1 MVAPEIMTKADA
13 WDEADRQN
21 TARLAAIGVKEAI
34 EAAITSIVWAHIT
47 NLSSAQQIDQVF
59 EQSTSTTCISSSA
72 PSREEPS
79 ARRQHLSDRRWWTS

>member
-1 MVAPEIMTKADA
+1 MVAPKIMTKADA

-21 TARLAAIGVKEAI
+21 TARLAAIGLKEAI

-59 EQSTSTTCISSSA
+59 EQSTSTTCNSSSA
-72 PSREEPS
+72 MSREEPIG
-79 ARRQHLSDRRWWTS
+79 RPQHPSGR